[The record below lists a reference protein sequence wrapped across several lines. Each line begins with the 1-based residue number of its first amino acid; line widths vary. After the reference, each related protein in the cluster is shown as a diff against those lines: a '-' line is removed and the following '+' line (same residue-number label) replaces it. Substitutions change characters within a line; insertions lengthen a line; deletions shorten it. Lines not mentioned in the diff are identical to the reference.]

1 MGVRARILT
10 IRLMETLQKGPGYAQ
25 RLGIQI
31 RMEKR
36 FKH

>member
-10 IRLMETLQKGPGYAQ
+10 IRLMKTLQKDPGYAQ

-31 RMEKR
+31 RMKKP